1 MRIISNFKDY
11 YDCCQKDGINR
22 EVVYIR
28 REKTVKYNEKHLNS
42 GWDKKIITRLLK
54 KSIRILQDKGLTK
67 YGKEYVDNLT
77 GN

>member
-28 REKTVKYNEKHLNS
+28 KEKTVKYNEKHLNS
-42 GWDKKIITRLLK
+42 GWDKKNNYPFVKEKYKNFDSYYNAGCII
-54 KSIRILQDKGLTK
+54 G
-67 YGKEYVDNLT
+67 Y
-77 GN
+77 